1 MPASMF
7 LPGDVEQAVQ
17 TLLQNALPSVNVGSI
32 GDLDT
37 DENGELVFD
46 PPAVRTFYATT
57 RYVANGDSQALTYD
71 DTSHQIDIWC
81 AAENLTSLEA
91 QRYDTLALVAQVLPV
106 LAGARL
112 ALADGS
118 VSDPVR
124 LLQLMGSLQ
133 GRQGAP
139 VRTVYTIAIEVPGI
153 AQFPGTY
160 ASGNEDNG

>member
-1 MPASMF
+1 MAASMF
-7 LPGDVEQAVQ
+7 LPGDAETALHV
-17 TLLQNALPSVNVGSI
+17 LLAGALPAANVGSI

-46 PPAVRTFYATT
+46 PPSVRTFYSNSKYAC
-57 RYVANGDSQALTYD
+57 NSDNQALTYD

-91 QRYDTLALVAQVLPV
+91 QRTDTLSLVAQVLPV

-112 ALADGS
+112 ALPDGS
-118 VSDPVR
+118 VSEPVR
-124 LLQLMGSLQ
+124 LMGVTGALQ
-133 GRQGAP
+133 GRSGAP
-139 VRTVYTIAIEVPGI
+139 VRTVYVIAVEVPGI

-160 ASGNEDNG
+160 AAGNEDE